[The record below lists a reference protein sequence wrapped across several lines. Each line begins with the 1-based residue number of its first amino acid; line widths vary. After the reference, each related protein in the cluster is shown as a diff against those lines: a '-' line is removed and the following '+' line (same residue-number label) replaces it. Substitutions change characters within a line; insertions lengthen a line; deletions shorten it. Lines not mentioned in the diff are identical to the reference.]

1 MIALRDERH
10 LRIANI
16 NILDDYLDAGVDRLL
31 NDVFYRLSLAMAH
44 DDALHAER
52 NRLLDLLALKSRV
65 LLALEDV
72 QIDAEGLGL
81 ARGPRLIGL
90 EIVALRKMADERD
103 LTPPLSNG
111 SGAKRGCG
119 AYSAAN

>member
-31 NDVFYRLSLAMAH
+31 NDVFYRLKLAMAH

-52 NRLLDLLALKSRV
+52 NLDLPW
-65 LLALEDV
+65 E
-72 QIDAEGLGL
+72 
-81 ARGPRLIGL
+81 
-90 EIVALRKMADERD
+90 
-103 LTPPLSNG
+103 
-111 SGAKRGCG
+111 SGELF
-119 AYSAAN
+119 

>member
-1 MIALRDERH
+1 MTALRDERH

-65 LLALEDV
+65 LLGPGRCANRR
-72 QIDAEGLGL
+72 
-81 ARGPRLIGL
+81 RGPWPGARPPPHRPRNSRL
-90 EIVALRKMADERD
+90 
-103 LTPPLSNG
+103 
-111 SGAKRGCG
+111 AKDVF
-119 AYSAAN
+119 NMI

>member
-1 MIALRDERH
+1 
-10 LRIANI
+10 
-16 NILDDYLDAGVDRLL
+16 
-31 NDVFYRLSLAMAH
+31 MAH

-52 NRLLDLLALKSRV
+52 NRLLDLLALKGCV
-65 LLALEDV
+65 LLTLKDV
-72 QIDAEGLGL
+72 QIDAEGFSLP
-81 ARGPRLIGL
+81 RDSRLIGL